1 MKIRSLFLT
10 CAAGILAYVGSP
22 TLSAD
27 TWDQK
32 TVMTFSGSVE
42 LPGKV
47 LPAGSYIFKLA
58 DAPGVRNVVQVWNSE
73 QTQLIGTFLTIT
85 SERLHAAGKPIL
97 KFAERPAGQPEAL
110 KAWFFP
116 GSSIGDEFVYP
127 HDEAAALA
135 KANKQPVL
143 ATRGEPNGKSADI
156 EYVGPNGEEVNQKD
170 VGSR

>member
-1 MKIRSLFLT
+1 MKLQAYLLV
-10 CAAGILAYVGSP
+10 CAAGILAYVGTP
-22 TLSAD
+22 TVSAD

-32 TVMTFSGSVE
+32 TIMTFSGAVE

-47 LPAGSYIFKLA
+47 LPAGSYVFKLA
-58 DAPGVRNVVQVWNSE
+58 DAPGNRNIVEVWNSD
-73 QTQLIGTFLTIT
+73 QSQLLGTFLTVS

-116 GSSIGDEFVYP
+116 GSSTGDEFVYP
-127 HDEAAALA
+127 HDDAVALA

-143 ATRGEPNGKSADI
+143 ATRGEPNGKTAEI
-156 EYVGPNGEEVNQKD
+156 EYVGPNGEKVDPKE